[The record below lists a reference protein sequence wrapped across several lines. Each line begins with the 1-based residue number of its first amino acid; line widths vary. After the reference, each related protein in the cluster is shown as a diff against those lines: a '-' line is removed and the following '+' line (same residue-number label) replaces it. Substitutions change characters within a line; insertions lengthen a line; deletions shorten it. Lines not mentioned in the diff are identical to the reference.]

1 MRIKH
6 DQINY
11 CTVNRMIRGKD
22 VSPVFSIKKLLLIAT
37 TILITALIITQVTR

>member
-11 CTVNRMIRGKD
+11 CTVNRIINGKD
-22 VSPVFSIKKLLLIAT
+22 VAPVFSIEKLLLIAI